1 MEVFLHQWTHK
12 FRRYKYGLSV
22 VVNPQ
27 QVICPV
33 SWGSHNMEIF
43 LTCWRLKGIPYE
55 QHLDHTLF
63 GHTRSWQGL
72 EENASDPKMR
82 GQAKNQ
88 NIPLSYLMGRAP
100 KMAIY
105 PILFYSV
112 LAIHYQMLVISV
124 GWPLGFVVQQ
134 VPAFYNL
141 SDVVEASIWYI
152 NMLFGI
158 KTLPSEILEKKL
170 PTHCRNF
177 PLSKHLGWRFQ
188 ITCSKISFKHCF

>member
-1 MEVFLHQWTHK
+1 
-12 FRRYKYGLSV
+12 
-22 VVNPQ
+22 
-27 QVICPV
+27 
-33 SWGSHNMEIF
+33 
-43 LTCWRLKGIPYE
+43 
-55 QHLDHTLF
+55 
-63 GHTRSWQGL
+63 
-72 EENASDPKMR
+72 
-82 GQAKNQ
+82 
-88 NIPLSYLMGRAP
+88 
-100 KMAIY
+100 MAIY

-141 SDVVEASIWYI
+141 SDVVEASIWCI

-177 PLSKHLGWRFQ
+177 PVSKHLG
-188 ITCSKISFKHCF
+188 